1 MAGEPGST
9 CGLLPAPYRGTM
21 GWNITDIPDLTG
33 RTFLVTGA
41 NSGLGFETAKALA
54 GAGGQVV
61 LAGRSSAKLSE
72 AQAQIP
78 QDTLAL
84 ELDLADLASV
94 HKAAEN
100 LPVETLDVLVN
111 NAGVMAPP
119 LGRTTD
125 GFETQI
131 GTNHLGH
138 FALTGLL
145 LPRMPI
151 GGGDAR
157 VVTVSSGAHR
167 MGSIDLDDLNYEHRR
182 YSAWP
187 AYGQSKLANLL
198 FMAELDRR
206 ARAAG
211 WTLRSVAAHPGYAAT
226 NLQFAGPKYAHNPVG
241 KQITRVMNAVMG
253 QSATSGARPQLYA
266 ATMPDVLGGE
276 YFGPDGLMES
286 RGAPKRVDRTAAAK
300 DQATATRL
308 WDLSEELTGV
318 HYETVRPNSST
329 S

>member
-1 MAGEPGST
+1 
-9 CGLLPAPYRGTM
+9 M
-21 GWNITDIPDLTG
+21 GWNITDIPDLSG
-33 RTFLVTGA
+33 RTFLITGA

-54 GAGGQVV
+54 GAGGQVI
-61 LAGRSSAKLSE
+61 LAGRSNATIST
-72 AQAQIP
+72 AQQEIP
-78 QDTLAL
+78 QETLAL

-94 HKAAEN
+94 HTAAEN
-100 LPVETLDVLVN
+100 LPVDTLDVLIN

-119 LGRTTD
+119 LGRTAE

-145 LPRMPI
+145 LDRMPI
-151 GGGDAR
+151 DGGDAR

-167 MGSIDLDDLNYEHRR
+167 MGSMDLDDLNYEQRK

-198 FMAELDRR
+198 FMSELDRR
-206 ARAAG
+206 AQAAG
-211 WTLRSVAAHPGYAAT
+211 WSLRSVAAHPGYAAT
-226 NLQFAGPKYAHNPVG
+226 NLQFAGPKYASNPVG
-241 KQITRVMNAVMG
+241 KQLTRVMNAVMG
-253 QSATSGARPQLYA
+253 QSAQSGARPQLYA
-266 ATMPDVLGGE
+266 ATMPDVRGGE
-276 YFGPDGLMES
+276 YFGPDRLMES
-286 RGAPKRVDRTAAAK
+286 RGAPKRVDRSAAAK
-300 DQATATRL
+300 DEVSARRL

-318 HYETVRPNSST
+318 HYGTVRPNSST

>member
-1 MAGEPGST
+1 VRIPHSPVPWGD
-9 CGLLPAPYRGTM
+9 M

-41 NSGLGFETAKALA
+41 TSGLGFETAKALA

-61 LAGRSSAKLSE
+61 LAGRSPAKLAD
-72 AQAQIP
+72 AQRSIP
-78 QDTLAL
+78 HPTLSVA
-84 ELDLADLASV
+84 LDLADLASV
-94 HKAAEN
+94 HAAAQD
-100 LPVETLDVLVN
+100 LPVPTLDVLVN

-119 LGRTTD
+119 LGRTAD

-138 FALTGLL
+138 FALTALL
-145 LPRMPI
+145 LPRMPVD
-151 GGGDAR
+151 GGDAR

-167 MGSIDLDDLNYEHRR
+167 MGAVDLDDLNYEHRR
-182 YSAWP
+182 YSPWP

-206 ARAAG
+206 ARAQG
-211 WTLRSVAAHPGYAAT
+211 WSLRSVAAHPGYAAT
-226 NLQFAGPKYAHNPVG
+226 NLQFAGPAMAHNFVG
-241 KQITRVMNAVMG
+241 RQLTRVMNAVIG
-253 QSATSGARPQLYA
+253 QSAASGAWPQLYA
-266 ATMPDVLGGE
+266 ATMPDVRGGE
-276 YFGPDGLMES
+276 YFGPDGPFES
-286 RGAPKRVDRTAAAK
+286 RGAPKRVDRSRAAQ
-300 DQATATRL
+300 DTRIAAQL

-318 HYETVRPNSST
+318 HYDTVRPNSST

>member
-1 MAGEPGST
+1 
-9 CGLLPAPYRGTM
+9 M
-21 GWNITDIPDLTG
+21 GWNITDIPDLSG

-61 LAGRSSAKLSE
+61 LAGRSREKIGA
-72 AQAQIP
+72 AQRQIP

-84 ELDLADLASV
+84 ELDLSDLASV
-94 HKAAEN
+94 HAAAES
-100 LPVETLDVLVN
+100 LPVASLDVLVN

-119 LGRTTD
+119 LGRTAD

-151 GGGDAR
+151 DGGDAR

-167 MGSIDLDDLNYEHRR
+167 MGSVDVDDLNYERR
-182 YSAWP
+182 KYSSWP

-206 ARAAG
+206 AHAAQCGGTPGLRRDQPAVRRAE
-211 WTLRSVAAHPGYAAT
+211 V
-226 NLQFAGPKYAHNPVG
+226 
-241 KQITRVMNAVMG
+241 
-253 QSATSGARPQLYA
+253 RPQS
-266 ATMPDVLGGE
+266 GG
-276 YFGPDGLMES
+276 
-286 RGAPKRVDRTAAAK
+286 
-300 DQATATRL
+300 QADHAR
-308 WDLSEELTGV
+308 DECG
-318 HYETVRPNSST
+318 HGTVREFRRPT
-329 S
+329 AVVRRHYA

>member
-1 MAGEPGST
+1 
-9 CGLLPAPYRGTM
+9 M
-21 GWNITDIPDLTG
+21 GWQITDIPDLSG

-61 LAGRSSAKLSE
+61 LAGRSREKIGA
-72 AQAQIP
+72 AQRQIP

-84 ELDLADLASV
+84 ELDLSDLASV
-94 HKAAEN
+94 HAAAES
-100 LPVETLDVLVN
+100 LPVASLDVLVN

-119 LGRTTD
+119 LGRTAD

-151 GGGDAR
+151 DGGDAR

-167 MGSIDLDDLNYEHRR
+167 MGSVDVDDLNYERR
-182 YSAWP
+182 KYSSWP

-206 ARAAG
+206 AHAAD

-226 NLQFAGPKYAHNPVG
+226 NLQFAGPKYARNPVG

-253 QSATSGARPQLYA
+253 QSASSGARPQLYA
-266 ATMPDVLGGE
+266 ATMPDVRGGE

-286 RGAPKRVDRTAAAK
+286 RGAPKRVDPNAAAK
-300 DQATATRL
+300 DVATAKKL
-308 WDLSEELTGV
+308 WDLSEQLTGV
-318 HYETVRPNSST
+318 SYDTVRPNSST

>member
-1 MAGEPGST
+1 
-9 CGLLPAPYRGTM
+9 M
-21 GWNITDIPDLTG
+21 GWDSSDIPDVTG

-41 NSGLGFETAKALA
+41 TSGLGFETAKALA
-54 GAGGQVV
+54 AAGGQVV
-61 LAGRSSAKLSE
+61 LAGRSRAKLAE
-72 AQAQIP
+72 AQRRIP
-78 QDTLAL
+78 QPTLSL
-84 ELDLADLASV
+84 NLDLADLGSV
-94 HKAAEN
+94 RAAAEK
-100 LPVETLDVLVN
+100 LPVPSVDVLIN

-151 GGGDAR
+151 DGGDAR

-167 MGSIDLDDLNYEHRR
+167 MGNVDLDDLNFDHRR
-182 YSAWP
+182 YSPWP

-206 ARAAG
+206 AQANG
-211 WTLRSVAAHPGYAAT
+211 WSLRSVAAHPGYAAT
-226 NLQFAGPKYAHNPVG
+226 NLQFAGPAWAHNPVG
-241 KQITRVMNAVMG
+241 KQMTRLMNAVVG
-253 QSATSGARPQLYA
+253 QSAASGARPQLYA
-266 ATMPDVLGGE
+266 ATMPDVRGGD
-276 YFGPDGLMES
+276 YFGPDGPFES
-286 RGAPKRVDRTAAAK
+286 RGAPKRVGRSKAAHDAGI
-300 DQATATRL
+300 AARL
-308 WDLSEELTGV
+308 WELSEELTAV
-318 HYETVRPNSST
+318 HYDAMRPNSST

>member
-1 MAGEPGST
+1 
-9 CGLLPAPYRGTM
+9 M
-21 GWNITDIPDLTG
+21 GWNLSDIPDLTG

-54 GAGGQVV
+54 GAGGDVV
-61 LAGRSSAKLSE
+61 LAGRSPAKLSQ
-72 AQAQIP
+72 AQLQIP
-78 QDTLAL
+78 QETLAL
-84 ELDLADLASV
+84 PVDLADLDSV
-94 HKAAEN
+94 RAAAES
-100 LPVETLDVLVN
+100 LPVDRLDVLIN

-119 LGRTTD
+119 LGRTAE

-145 LPRMPI
+145 LPRMPVTD
-151 GGGDAR
+151 GDAR

-167 MGSIDLDDLNYEHRR
+167 MGTIDLDDLNYEHRK
-182 YSAWP
+182 YSSWS

-211 WTLRSVAAHPGYAAT
+211 WTLKSVAAHPGYAAT
-226 NLQFAGPKYAHNPVG
+226 NLQFAGPAMAHNAIG
-241 KQITRVMNAVMG
+241 KQLTRLMNAVVG
-253 QSATSGARPQLYA
+253 QSAQSGARPQLYA
-266 ATMPDVLGGE
+266 ASMPGVQGGE
-276 YFGPDGLMES
+276 YFGPDRLFES
-286 RGAPKRVDRTAAAK
+286 RGAPTRVDRSAAAK
-300 DQATATRL
+300 DEQTAERL